1 MNLKQLKEWLD
12 KLPEEALEW
21 EVVLGEVGKV
31 DEEYFYRKDSPI
43 VALDLDTETNEV
55 LIMRYNDKPITIE
68 DNENE

>member
-21 EVVLGEVGKV
+21 EVVLGEVGQV

>member
-21 EVVLGEVGKV
+21 EVVLGEVGQV

-68 DNENE
+68 DNENK